1 MQFEMP
7 KKESSIIKVFGVGGG
22 GSNAVSYM
30 YSQGIEGVD
39 FYVCNTDQQALDNS
53 PVENK
58 IQIGINLTQGRGAG
72 SKAEVG
78 HDAVLEN
85 LDEIREILNNNT
97 KMIFITAGM
106 GGGTG
111 TGAAPVI
118 ARLAKEMGILTV
130 GIVTYPFGFEGKR
143 RSTQAQEGLERL
155 RESVDT
161 LLVITNDK
169 LREVYGN
176 LTLKEAF
183 SKADNI
189 LTTAAKGIA
198 EIITVTGYVNIDFED
213 VRTVM
218 TDSGVAIMGSALANG
233 ENRAIDA
240 VQTALASPLLN
251 DNNIEGANH
260 ILLYIASSSANE
272 VLMDEITEIT
282 DYIQDEA
289 GLTAEIIWGTG
300 TDETL
305 DDNISVTLIA
315 TGFNVN
321 KKVEGVTQRNDEKVV
336 HVLDTAK
343 PVLDIK
349 PLEIKLEEPKF
360 EAPIEAPKVETPRIE
375 TPITTSTPLFE
386 EPKLET
392 PKWEQPLTQNT
403 ADEVKNDIQPL
414 PSITPIANPVFKA
427 PVPITT
433 PKVENTQ
440 AEVNSIQNE
449 LPDGWGVK
457 RVNLEDNL
465 TTEAPKMEQS
475 LPQNNIQNVTPQQ
488 PIEEVKQIKRVYDL
502 YSDLDNS
509 DTKKTEIENNTFE
522 SRETSKSVFQQEI
535 KQQPTLFSTN
545 ELDSNL
551 DTNFSKELDEEER
564 LKKSQERIGLIRKF
578 SDKFKSPSSIDDLEK
593 EPAFVR
599 RKIRL
604 DNIQH
609 SSDTNISRTSLD
621 NNNELR
627 SGNSFLHDNVD

>member
-58 IQIGINLTQGRGAG
+58 IQLGINLTQGRGAG

-118 ARLAKEMGILTV
+118 AKLAKDMGILTV
-130 GIVTYPFGFEGKR
+130 GIVTYPFAFEGKR

-233 ENRAIDA
+233 ENRAVDA

-321 KKVEGVTQRNDEKVV
+321 KKVEGVNQKNDEKVV
-336 HVLDTAK
+336 HVLETAK

-349 PLEIKLEEPKF
+349 PLEIKAEETKIEVQKIETPKLE
-360 EAPIEAPKVETPRIE
+360 IENLETPRWN
-375 TPITTSTPLFE
+375 
-386 EPKLET
+386 EPTIQKFNL
-392 PKWEQPLTQNT
+392 N
-403 ADEVKNDIQPL
+403 DVKNDVNPL

-427 PVPITT
+427 PVPISI
-433 PKVENTQ
+433 PKVENIQ
-440 AEVNSIQNE
+440 PEINEVQNE
-449 LPDGWGVK
+449 LPDGWGIK
-457 RVNLEDNL
+457 RIDLEDNL
-465 TTEAPKMEQS
+465 TTEAPQQEQS
-475 LPQNNIQNVTPQQ
+475 LPQNIVQNNVQNIAPQL
-488 PIEEVKQIKRVYDL
+488 PIEEIKQVKRVFDL
-502 YSDLDNS
+502 YSDLETPEVKNN
-509 DTKKTEIENNTFE
+509 EVENNTIE
-522 SRETSKSVFQQEI
+522 IKETPKPVFQQET
-535 KQQPTLFSTN
+535 KQPTLFPTD
-545 ELDSNL
+545 ELDTNL

-564 LKKSQERIGLIRKF
+564 LKKSQERIGMIRKF
-578 SDKFKSPSSIDDLEK
+578 SDRFKSPSSIDDLEK

>member
-7 KKESSIIKVFGVGGG
+7 KQESSIIKVFGVGGG

-85 LDEIREILNNNT
+85 IEEIREILSNNT

-118 ARLAKEMGILTV
+118 AKLAKDMGILTV
-130 GIVTYPFGFEGKR
+130 GIVTYPFAFEGKR

-300 TDETL
+300 TDDSLE
-305 DDNISVTLIA
+305 DNISVTLIA

-321 KKVEGVTQRNDEKVV
+321 KKVEGVGNNQNTQKVV
-336 HVLDTAK
+336 HVLDNQK

-349 PLEIKLEEPKF
+349 PLDIN
-360 EAPIEAPKVETPRIE
+360 VEDTIQE
-375 TPITTSTPLFE
+375 TSNEL
-386 EPKLET
+386 
-392 PKWEQPLTQNT
+392 
-403 ADEVKNDIQPL
+403 EVKIEENT
-414 PSITPIANPVFKA
+414 TPIANPVFKA
-427 PVPITT
+427 PVPIVNTSNNLDT
-433 PKVENTQ
+433 SNATEN
-440 AEVNSIQNE
+440 NSSEEYNNIQNE
-449 LPDGWGVK
+449 LPEGWGIK
-457 RVNLEDNL
+457 KVNLEDSLTNESNNSLQEENL
-465 TTEAPKMEQS
+465 NS
-475 LPQNNIQNVTPQQ
+475 SNNFKAQ
-488 PIEEVKQIKRVYDL
+488 EEVKPIKRVYDL
-502 YSDLDNS
+502 YSDLTN
-509 DTKKTEIENNTFE
+509 EAQN
-522 SRETSKSVFQQEI
+522 ETTLEEI
-535 KQQPTLFSTN
+535 KEESTPVNQNVQPTLFSSA
-545 ELDSNL
+545 ELENQNL
-551 DTNFSKELDEEER
+551 EDTNFSKELDEEER
-564 LKKSQERIGLIRKF
+564 LRKSQERIGLIRKF
-578 SDKFKSPSSIDDLEK
+578 SDRFKSPSSIDDLEK

-609 SSDTNISRTSLD
+609 SSDTSISRTSLD
-621 NNNELR
+621 NNNELK
-627 SGNSFLHDNVD
+627 SGNSYLHDNVD